1 MRRLVGFAAPLVLL
15 LALLAV
21 WEGSVRLFDL
31 PYYIL
36 PPPSRIATTFVSHFS
51 SLLHHA
57 AVTLA
62 EIVLGLF
69 LGGVGGFGLA
79 LAVFYS
85 PVLERALYPLI
96 IASQMIPVFAI
107 APLLIVW
114 MGYGLWPK
122 ATVAA
127 LIGFFPVVV
136 NASDGLRAP
145 NEESVELFQSLGA
158 TRRQLLLKLRVPASL
173 PTLFAGLKVAVTLS
187 VVGATIGEWV
197 GARQGLGYLML
208 QSNALLRVDLV
219 FAAILML
226 SVLGLLLFGALRII
240 ERRTLR
246 WRRLPSKS
254 AARLIPSRGR
264 SSGTDTPASA
274 QRVGSMSLV
283 TALTSLLRGVVIRAG
298 HSITAGTRMPPS

>member
-1 MRRLVGFAAPLVLL
+1 MKRLTRFAAPLVLL
-15 LALLAV
+15 LVLLAV

-31 PYYIL
+31 PHYIL
-36 PPPSRIATTFVSHFS
+36 PPPSRIAAAFVSHFS

-62 EIVLGLF
+62 EIVLGLL

-145 NEESVELFQSLGA
+145 NEESVELFRSLGA
-158 TRRQLLLKLRVPASL
+158 TRWQLLLKLRLPASL

-240 ERRTLR
+240 ERRALR
-246 WRRLPSKS
+246 WR
-254 AARLIPSRGR
+254 
-264 SSGTDTPASA
+264 SSS
-274 QRVGSMSLV
+274 
-283 TALTSLLRGVVIRAG
+283 TS
-298 HSITAGTRMPPS
+298 

>member
-1 MRRLVGFAAPLVLL
+1 MKRLTYVAAPIVLLLVLL
-15 LALLAV
+15 AAWEGAV
-21 WEGSVRLFDL
+21 WLFDL
-31 PYYIL
+31 PSYIL
-36 PPPSRIATTFVSHFS
+36 PAPSRIAASFVSHFP
-51 SLLHHA
+51 SLLRHA
-57 AVTLA
+57 SVTLA
-62 EIVLGLF
+62 EIVLGLL
-69 LGGVGGFGLA
+69 LGGLGGFA
-79 LAVFYS
+79 LAVGVFYS
-85 PVLERALYPLI
+85 PILERALYPLI

-145 NEESVELFQSLGA
+145 NEESVELFRSLGA
-158 TRRQLLLKLRVPASL
+158 TRWQIFRKLRFPASL

-197 GARQGLGYLML
+197 GAHQGLGYLML

-226 SVLGLLLFGALRII
+226 SILGLLLFGGLRII
-240 ERRTLR
+240 ERRVFR
-246 WRRLPSKS
+246 WRRSS
-254 AARLIPSRGR
+254 AS
-264 SSGTDTPASA
+264 
-274 QRVGSMSLV
+274 
-283 TALTSLLRGVVIRAG
+283 
-298 HSITAGTRMPPS
+298 

>member
-1 MRRLVGFAAPLVLL
+1 MKRLTAVAAPIVLL
-15 LALLAV
+15 LILLAA
-21 WEGSVRLFDL
+21 WEGAVRLFDL
-31 PYYIL
+31 PRYIL
-36 PPPSRIATTFVSHFS
+36 PAPSRIAASFVSHFP

-57 AVTLA
+57 SVTLA
-62 EIVLGLF
+62 EIVLGLL
-69 LGGVGGFGLA
+69 LGGLGGFA
-79 LAVFYS
+79 LAVGVFYS
-85 PVLERALYPLI
+85 PILERALYPLI

-145 NEESVELFQSLGA
+145 NEESVELFRLLGA
-158 TRRQLLLKLRVPASL
+158 TRWQIFRKLRFPASL

-197 GARQGLGYLML
+197 GAHRGLGYLML

-226 SVLGLLLFGALRII
+226 SILGLLLFGGLRII
-240 ERRTLR
+240 ERRVLR
-246 WRRLPSKS
+246 WRR
-254 AARLIPSRGR
+254 
-264 SSGTDTPASA
+264 SSS
-274 QRVGSMSLV
+274 S
-283 TALTSLLRGVVIRAG
+283 
-298 HSITAGTRMPPS
+298 